1 MKGFLV
7 ACLSLAGT
15 ALGAPKA
22 KLNTKAQATG
32 DITPE
37 LVQDFHK
44 YLQWSEAAGCN
55 NRKQPGEQVTCQ
67 VNSAGKHQCH
77 LFESHNATVVAS
89 FGGDMLDTRG
99 FVGVDHVDKIVVL
112 SYRGTTSVRNW
123 IADLS
128 FFQMPCDL
136 TKGCL
141 VHSGFY
147 ASWLEVKKAS
157 LDAVNQAKAAN
168 PTYKVIVTGYS
179 LGAAVATLAV
189 GYVRKAGH
197 AADLYTYASPRV
209 GNLALVD
216 FITNQ
221 PGGEYRLT
229 HKDDPVPRLPPI
241 IFNYRHTSPEYWL
254 NEDDDGVVTPD
265 EVTYCPGYTNT
276 SCNAATRGL
285 DDTNHGGYFQT
296 ILGCGVGYTPWRR
309 DLTSKELF
317 DKLNHFA
324 ELDRQYAETLHKAGE
339 Q

>member
-7 ACLSLAGT
+7 ACLSLAGL

-22 KLNTKAQATG
+22 KPKAQAQQTS
-32 DITPE
+32 DITPA
-37 LVQDFHK
+37 LLQDFHK

-67 VNSAGKHQCH
+67 VNDAGKHQCH

-99 FVGVDHVDKIVVL
+99 FVGVDHVDKIIVL

-123 IADLS
+123 IADLA
-128 FFQMPCDL
+128 FFQVSCDL
-136 TKGCL
+136 TPGCL
-141 VHSGFY
+141 THAGFY
-147 ASWLEVKKAS
+147 GSWLEVKKES
-157 LDAVNQAKAAN
+157 LDAVAKAKAEN

-197 AADLYTYASPRV
+197 DADLYVYACPRV

-221 PGGEYRLT
+221 PGGEYRIT

-254 NEDDDGVVTPD
+254 NEDNDGVVTVD
-265 EVTYCPGYTNT
+265 EVTYCPGYSNT
-276 SCNAATRGL
+276 KCNAGTMGL
-285 DDTNHGGYFQT
+285 DTTNHGGYFQT

-309 DLTSKELF
+309 DLTDQELLE
-317 DKLNHFA
+317 KLNLFA
-324 ELDRQYAETLHKAGE
+324 ELDRKYAQILHDAGE